1 MCDHC
6 EVKGRLGKKKEKER
20 SMSLAWLQKGP
31 VCADHLGPIRYLSLV
46 VLHVEE
52 GVMAG
57 QFDHL
62 VGVLCGFMND
72 GQVEKPERKTGK
84 KGKG

>member
-1 MCDHC
+1 
-6 EVKGRLGKKKEKER
+6 
-20 SMSLAWLQKGP
+20 MSLAWLQKGP
-31 VCADHLGPIRYLSLV
+31 ICADHLGPIRYLSLV

-52 GVMAG
+52 GVMVG

-72 GQVEKPERKTGK
+72 GQVEEPERKRGGE